1 MKSITAT
8 AYTLK
13 CVATNREF
21 EDTGWLLEDSQ
32 SDEPSLVRAVY
43 KNKQLELKG
52 DEYGLYTFCD
62 WLPVSRALK
71 GSAAPVT
78 FRSEGLGKHLG
89 LNNLYITLN
98 GSLTTYD
105 VHKGLVK

>member
-21 EDTGWLLEDSQ
+21 EDAGWLLEDSQ

-62 WLPVSRALK
+62 
-71 GSAAPVT
+71 
-78 FRSEGLGKHLG
+78 
-89 LNNLYITLN
+89 
-98 GSLTTYD
+98 
-105 VHKGLVK
+105 

>member
-13 CVATNREF
+13 CVVTNREF

-43 KNKQLELKG
+43 KNKQLEL
-52 DEYGLYTFCD
+52 
-62 WLPVSRALK
+62 
-71 GSAAPVT
+71 
-78 FRSEGLGKHLG
+78 
-89 LNNLYITLN
+89 I
-98 GSLTTYD
+98 
-105 VHKGLVK
+105 